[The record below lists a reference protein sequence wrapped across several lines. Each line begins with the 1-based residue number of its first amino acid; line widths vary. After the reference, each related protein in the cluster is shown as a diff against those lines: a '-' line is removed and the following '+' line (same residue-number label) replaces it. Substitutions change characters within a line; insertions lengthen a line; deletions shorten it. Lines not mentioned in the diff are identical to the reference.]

1 MALHEEASRYKK
13 VFFVTQERMR
23 ERERERERERD
34 SYSPSCLYLDLFI
47 YFLIIQKSFLKNFN
61 FY

>member
-23 ERERERERERD
+23 ERERERVT
-34 SYSPSCLYLDLFI
+34 LHLVFI
-47 YFLIIQKSFLKNFN
+47 YIYLLIFLLYKNHFLKILISINS
-61 FY
+61 